1 MECPSSSLEWV
12 HRVDVP
18 NLDDVIDLR
27 ENENKDSDTEHD
39 ECRCSTNEHQHS
51 VLGLHHSPDFHP
63 ASSSNHPWT
72 TDRSSTSSL
81 TKNSMTNKDHPMNS
95 FREEDEETYEKHW
108 TLTFDVTW
116 LFTIVTNEQIRSIR
130 RLRSPKQFQ

>member
-1 MECPSSSLEWV
+1 
-12 HRVDVP
+12 
-18 NLDDVIDLR
+18 
-27 ENENKDSDTEHD
+27 
-39 ECRCSTNEHQHS
+39 
-51 VLGLHHSPDFHP
+51 
-63 ASSSNHPWT
+63 
-72 TDRSSTSSL
+72 
-81 TKNSMTNKDHPMNS
+81 MTNKDHPMNS